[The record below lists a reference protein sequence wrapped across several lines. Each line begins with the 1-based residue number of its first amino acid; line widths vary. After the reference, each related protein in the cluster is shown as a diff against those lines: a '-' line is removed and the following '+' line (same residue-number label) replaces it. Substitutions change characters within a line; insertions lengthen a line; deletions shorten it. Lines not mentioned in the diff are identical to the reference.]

1 MICTLGIDNNRFYD
15 IVLSSNDLRKSST
28 HAAFSLRCESASLRE
43 RVIQRRSSVRLAL
56 CGSFLLF
63 RIEVMAMARAKGD
76 KLTTR
81 QRRFVEAYDGNATQ
95 AAIAAGYSEKTARFM
110 GRENLTKPYILAE
123 IKSRETVRCTPLI
136 ASRAERQ
143 QFWSSVMRDKEQ
155 QMRDRLKAAE
165 LLGKSEADFVER
177 QEITGRDGAP
187 LLDGVTV
194 KFVE

>member
-1 MICTLGIDNNRFYD
+1 
-15 IVLSSNDLRKSST
+15 
-28 HAAFSLRCESASLRE
+28 
-43 RVIQRRSSVRLAL
+43 
-56 CGSFLLF
+56 
-63 RIEVMAMARAKGD
+63 MARAKGD

-81 QRRFVEAYDGNATQ
+81 QRRFVEAYTGNATA
-95 AAIAAGYSEKTARFM
+95 AAIAAGYSEKTAEVI
-110 GRENLTKPYILAE
+110 GHENLRKPKILAE
-123 IKSRETVRCTPLI
+123 IKAREVVRCTPLI

-143 QFWSSVMRDKEQ
+143 QFWASVMPDKEQ

-187 LLDGVTV
+187 LIDGVTV

>member
-1 MICTLGIDNNRFYD
+1 
-15 IVLSSNDLRKSST
+15 
-28 HAAFSLRCESASLRE
+28 
-43 RVIQRRSSVRLAL
+43 
-56 CGSFLLF
+56 
-63 RIEVMAMARAKGD
+63 MARAKGD

-110 GRENLTKPYILAE
+110 GHENLTKPYILAE
-123 IKSRETVRCTPLI
+123 IKARDTIRSTPLI

-143 QFWSSVMRDKEQ
+143 QFWSSVMRDKDQ

-165 LLGKSEADFVER
+165 LLGKSEADFIER

-187 LLDGVTV
+187 LIESV
-194 KFVE
+194 KVEFVE

>member
-1 MICTLGIDNNRFYD
+1 
-15 IVLSSNDLRKSST
+15 
-28 HAAFSLRCESASLRE
+28 
-43 RVIQRRSSVRLAL
+43 
-56 CGSFLLF
+56 
-63 RIEVMAMARAKGD
+63 MARVSGD
-76 KLTTR
+76 KLTAK
-81 QRRFVEAYDGNATQ
+81 QRRFVEAYTGNATA

-110 GRENLTKPYILAE
+110 GHENLTKPYILAE
-123 IKSRETVRCTPLI
+123 IKARDTIRSTPLI

-187 LLDGVTV
+187 LLDGITV

>member
-1 MICTLGIDNNRFYD
+1 
-15 IVLSSNDLRKSST
+15 
-28 HAAFSLRCESASLRE
+28 
-43 RVIQRRSSVRLAL
+43 
-56 CGSFLLF
+56 
-63 RIEVMAMARAKGD
+63 MARAKGD

-81 QRRFVEAYDGNATQ
+81 QRRFVEAYTGNATA

-110 GRENLTKPYILAE
+110 GHENLTKPYILAE
-123 IKSRETVRCTPLI
+123 IKARDTIRCTPLI

-143 QFWSSVMRDKEQ
+143 QFWSSVMRDKDQ

-187 LLDGVTV
+187 LVDAITV
-194 KFVE
+194 KFVDA

>member
-1 MICTLGIDNNRFYD
+1 MAKVKGLTAKQQRFID
-15 IVLSSNDLRKSST
+15 
-28 HAAFSLRCESASLRE
+28 
-43 RVIQRRSSVRLAL
+43 
-56 CGSFLLF
+56 
-63 RIEVMAMARAKGD
+63 
-76 KLTTR
+76 
-81 QRRFVEAYDGNATQ
+81 AYTGNATA
-95 AAIAAGYSEKTARFM
+95 AAIAAGYSAKTAPFI
-110 GRENLTKPYILAE
+110 GAENLKKPKILAA

-187 LLDGVTV
+187 LIESV
-194 KFVE
+194 KVQFIE

>member
-1 MICTLGIDNNRFYD
+1 
-15 IVLSSNDLRKSST
+15 
-28 HAAFSLRCESASLRE
+28 
-43 RVIQRRSSVRLAL
+43 
-56 CGSFLLF
+56 
-63 RIEVMAMARAKGD
+63 MARAKGD

-110 GRENLTKPYILAE
+110 GHENLTKPYILAE
-123 IKSRETVRCTPLI
+123 IKARDTIRSTSLI

-143 QFWSSVMRDKEQ
+143 QFWSSVMRDKDQ

-187 LLDGVTV
+187 LIDSV
-194 KFVE
+194 KVQFIE

>member
-1 MICTLGIDNNRFYD
+1 
-15 IVLSSNDLRKSST
+15 
-28 HAAFSLRCESASLRE
+28 
-43 RVIQRRSSVRLAL
+43 
-56 CGSFLLF
+56 
-63 RIEVMAMARAKGD
+63 MARVSGD
-76 KLTTR
+76 KLTAK
-81 QRRFVEAYDGNATQ
+81 QRRFVEAYTGNATA

-110 GRENLTKPYILAE
+110 GHENLTKPYILAE
-123 IKSRETVRCTPLI
+123 IKARDTIRSTPLI

-143 QFWSSVMRDKEQ
+143 QFWSSVMRDKDQ

-187 LLDGVTV
+187 LLDGITV

>member
-1 MICTLGIDNNRFYD
+1 
-15 IVLSSNDLRKSST
+15 
-28 HAAFSLRCESASLRE
+28 
-43 RVIQRRSSVRLAL
+43 
-56 CGSFLLF
+56 
-63 RIEVMAMARAKGD
+63 MARAKGD

-110 GRENLTKPYILAE
+110 GHENLTKPYILAE
-123 IKSRETVRCTPLI
+123 IKARDTIRSTPLI
-136 ASRAERQ
+136 ASREERQ
-143 QFWSSVMRDKEQ
+143 QFWSSVMRDKDQ

-187 LLDGVTV
+187 LVDAITV
-194 KFVE
+194 KFVDA

>member
-1 MICTLGIDNNRFYD
+1 M
-15 IVLSSNDLRKSST
+15 
-28 HAAFSLRCESASLRE
+28 
-43 RVIQRRSSVRLAL
+43 
-56 CGSFLLF
+56 
-63 RIEVMAMARAKGD
+63 RAKGD
-76 KLTTR
+76 KLTTK

-95 AAIAAGYSEKTARFM
+95 AAIAAGYSQKIARQM
-110 GRENLTKPYILAE
+110 GQVNMTKRVILAE
-123 IKSRETVRCTPLI
+123 IKSRETIRSTPLI

-187 LLDGVTV
+187 LIESV
-194 KFVE
+194 KVEFVE

>member
-1 MICTLGIDNNRFYD
+1 
-15 IVLSSNDLRKSST
+15 
-28 HAAFSLRCESASLRE
+28 
-43 RVIQRRSSVRLAL
+43 
-56 CGSFLLF
+56 
-63 RIEVMAMARAKGD
+63 MARVNGD

-95 AAIAAGYSEKTARFM
+95 AAIAAGYSQKIARQM
-110 GRENLTKPYILAE
+110 GQVNMTKRVILAE
-123 IKSRETVRCTPLI
+123 IKARETIRSTPLI

-143 QFWSSVMRDKEQ
+143 QFWSSVMRDKQQ

-187 LLDGVTV
+187 LIESV
-194 KFVE
+194 KVQFIE

>member
-1 MICTLGIDNNRFYD
+1 
-15 IVLSSNDLRKSST
+15 
-28 HAAFSLRCESASLRE
+28 
-43 RVIQRRSSVRLAL
+43 
-56 CGSFLLF
+56 
-63 RIEVMAMARAKGD
+63 MARAKGD

-95 AAIAAGYSEKTARFM
+95 AAIAAGYSEKTAEVI
-110 GRENLTKPYILAE
+110 GHENLRKPKILAE
-123 IKSRETVRCTPLI
+123 IKAREVVRSTPLI

-155 QMRDRLKAAE
+155 MMRDRLKAAE

-187 LLDGVTV
+187 LIESV
-194 KFVE
+194 KVEFVE

>member
-1 MICTLGIDNNRFYD
+1 
-15 IVLSSNDLRKSST
+15 
-28 HAAFSLRCESASLRE
+28 
-43 RVIQRRSSVRLAL
+43 
-56 CGSFLLF
+56 
-63 RIEVMAMARAKGD
+63 MARAKGD

-123 IKSRETVRCTPLI
+123 IKARETIRSTPLI

-143 QFWSSVMRDKEQ
+143 QFWSSVMRDKGQ

-165 LLGKSEADFVER
+165 LLGKSETDFIER

-187 LLDGVTV
+187 LIESV
-194 KFVE
+194 KVEFVE